1 MVLYLAQR
9 CIMDI
14 HKAKTILINT
24 FCEEEKK
31 ECKEINH
38 KKEAFDF
45 AILGTTLAIMPAVG
59 NISTIKS
66 IGSTLCFGI
75 LSVELINIIKQGK
88 LIKNVRHKT
97 NKEEKQYVKLP
108 NR

>member
-1 MVLYLAQR
+1 
-9 CIMDI
+9 MDT
-14 HKAKTILINT
+14 HKTKTILINM
-24 FCEEEKK
+24 FFEEDKK

-45 AILGTTLAIMPAVG
+45 AILGTTLAILPAVG
-59 NISTIKS
+59 NINTIKS
-66 IGSTLCFGI
+66 IGSTICFGI

-88 LIKNVRHKT
+88 LIKNAKHNT
-97 NKEEKQYVKLP
+97 NREKNQYVKLP